1 MIVLGIGICIFGLL
15 VVLGVYSC
23 CVASGMAAQ
32 CAEDEMGI
40 RRS

>member
-1 MIVLGIGICIFGLL
+1 MIVFGIGLCIFGLF
-15 VVLGVYSC
+15 VVLVVYSC
-23 CVASGMAAQ
+23 CVASGIVAQ